1 MMGAMK
7 MRKFAAA
14 AVFLVLVAGPYSA
27 RGDLMA
33 ILKTKYD
40 SAICSAALK
49 NGLDAALV
57 HAVIRAES
65 GYNRWAISTAGA
77 QGLMQ
82 LMPGTAV
89 FYGVSDPFEPEANI
103 EGGAKY
109 LKDLS
114 ALYPG
119 RTDLILAAYNAG
131 QSAVT
136 KYNGVPPYP
145 ETREYIAKIQA
156 DYVRGLSRGKTRI
169 FTFTDAAGRRI
180 MTNDPRMALSRAR
193 RP

>member
-1 MMGAMK
+1 
-7 MRKFAAA
+7 MRTMRRSRTAAA
-14 AVFLVLVAGPYSA
+14 LLWLILGAAPFFA
-27 RGDLMA
+27 RGDLVS
-33 ILKTKYD
+33 ILKSRYEA
-40 SAICSAALK
+40 SIRSAALK
-49 NGLDAALV
+49 NGLEPALV

-82 LMPGTAV
+82 LMPGTAA
-89 FYGVSDPFEPEANI
+89 FYGVSDPFDPESNI
-103 EGGAKY
+103 EGGTRY

-136 KYNGVPPYP
+136 KYGGVPPYA
-145 ETREYIAKIQA
+145 ETRDYIAKVQA
-156 DYVRGLSRGKTRI
+156 EYVRGLARGKTRI
-169 FTFTDAAGRRI
+169 FIFIDAAGRRI
-180 MTNDPRMALSRAR
+180 MTNDPRLALSRAR

>member
-1 MMGAMK
+1 
-7 MRKFAAA
+7 MRRSRTAAA
-14 AVFLVLVAGPYSA
+14 LLWLILGAAPFFA
-27 RGDLMA
+27 RGDLVSL
-33 ILKTKYD
+33 LKSRYEA
-40 SAICSAALK
+40 SIRSAALK
-49 NGLDAALV
+49 NGLEPALV

-65 GYNRWAISTAGA
+65 GYNRWAVSTAGA

-82 LMPGTAV
+82 LMPGTAA
-89 FYGVSDPFEPEANI
+89 FYGVSDPFDPESNI
-103 EGGAKY
+103 EGGTRY

-136 KYNGVPPYP
+136 KYGGVPPYA
-145 ETREYIAKIQA
+145 ETRDYIAKVQA
-156 DYVRGLSRGKTRI
+156 EYVRGLARGKTRI
-169 FTFTDAAGRRI
+169 FTFIDAAGRRI
-180 MTNDPRMALSRAR
+180 MTNDPRLALSRAR

>member
-1 MMGAMK
+1 MMRT
-7 MRKFAAA
+7 MRRSRTAAA
-14 AVFLVLVAGPYSA
+14 LLWLILGAAPFFA
-27 RGDLMA
+27 RGDLVSL
-33 ILKTKYD
+33 LKSRYEA
-40 SAICSAALK
+40 SIRSAALK
-49 NGLDAALV
+49 NGLEPALV

-65 GYNRWAISTAGA
+65 GYNRWAVSTAGA

-82 LMPGTAV
+82 LMPGTAA
-89 FYGVSDPFEPEANI
+89 FYGVSDPFDPESNI
-103 EGGAKY
+103 EGGTRY

-136 KYNGVPPYP
+136 KYGGVPPYA
-145 ETREYIAKIQA
+145 ETRDYIAKVQA
-156 DYVRGLSRGKTRI
+156 EYVRGLARGKTRI
-169 FTFTDAAGRRI
+169 FTFIDAAGRRI
-180 MTNDPRMALSRAR
+180 MTNDPRLALSRAR

>member
-1 MMGAMK
+1 
-7 MRKFAAA
+7 
-14 AVFLVLVAGPYSA
+14 
-27 RGDLMA
+27 MA

-40 SAICSAALK
+40 PAIRSAALK

-65 GYNRWAISTAGA
+65 GYNRWAVSTAGA

-89 FYGVSDPFEPEANI
+89 FYSVSDPFDPEANI

-114 ALYPG
+114 TLYPG

-145 ETREYIAKIQA
+145 ETREYIAKVQA
-156 DYVRGLSRGKTRI
+156 DYVRGLTRGKTRI

-180 MTNDPRMALSRAR
+180 MTNDPRMVLSRAR

>member
-1 MMGAMK
+1 
-7 MRKFAAA
+7 MRTMRRSRTAAA
-14 AVFLVLVAGPYSA
+14 LLWLILGAAPFFA
-27 RGDLMA
+27 RGDLVSL
-33 ILKTKYD
+33 LKSRYEA
-40 SAICSAALK
+40 SIRSAALK
-49 NGLDAALV
+49 NGLEPALV

-65 GYNRWAISTAGA
+65 GYNRWAVSTAGA

-82 LMPGTAV
+82 LMPGTAA
-89 FYGVSDPFEPEANI
+89 FYGVSDPFDPESNI
-103 EGGAKY
+103 EGGTRY

-136 KYNGVPPYP
+136 KYGGVPPYA
-145 ETREYIAKIQA
+145 ETRDYIAKVQA
-156 DYVRGLSRGKTRI
+156 EYVRGLARGKTRI
-169 FTFTDAAGRRI
+169 FTFIDAAGRRI
-180 MTNDPRMALSRAR
+180 MTNDPRLALSRAR

>member
-1 MMGAMK
+1 
-7 MRKFAAA
+7 MRTMRRSRTAAA
-14 AVFLVLVAGPYSA
+14 LLWLILGAAPFFA
-27 RGDLMA
+27 RGDLVS
-33 ILKTKYD
+33 ILKSRYEA
-40 SAICSAALK
+40 SIRSAALK
-49 NGLDAALV
+49 NGLEPALV

-65 GYNRWAISTAGA
+65 GYNRWAVSTAGA

-82 LMPGTAV
+82 LMPGTAA
-89 FYGVSDPFEPEANI
+89 FYGVSDPFDPESNI
-103 EGGAKY
+103 EGGTRY

-136 KYNGVPPYP
+136 KYGGVPPYA
-145 ETREYIAKIQA
+145 ETRDYIAKVQA
-156 DYVRGLSRGKTRI
+156 EYVRGLARGKTRI
-169 FTFTDAAGRRI
+169 FTFIDAAGRRI
-180 MTNDPRMALSRAR
+180 MTNDPRLALSRAR

>member
-1 MMGAMK
+1 MMRT
-7 MRKFAAA
+7 MRRSRTAAA
-14 AVFLVLVAGPYSA
+14 LLWLILGAAPFFA
-27 RGDLMA
+27 RGDLVS
-33 ILKTKYD
+33 ILKSRYEA
-40 SAICSAALK
+40 SIRSAALK
-49 NGLDAALV
+49 NGLEPALV

-65 GYNRWAISTAGA
+65 GYNRWAVSTAGA

-82 LMPGTAV
+82 LMPGTAA
-89 FYGVSDPFEPEANI
+89 FYGVSDPFDPESNI
-103 EGGAKY
+103 EGGTRY

-136 KYNGVPPYP
+136 KYGGVPPYA
-145 ETREYIAKIQA
+145 ETRDYIAKVQA
-156 DYVRGLSRGKTRI
+156 EYVRGLARGKTRI
-169 FTFTDAAGRRI
+169 FTFIDAAGRRI
-180 MTNDPRMALSRAR
+180 MTNDPRLALSRAR